1 MKCYASPYEGQQ
13 DYLFFSYCHDDAAKV
28 FPIIERLALEGFR
41 VWFDDGIHPG
51 EEWPEVI
58 ANHLTGAKACVSVV
72 SVQAAESHNCRNE
85 LSFALANNKPM
96 LSIILEDFPM
106 PLAIQLQ
113 LSNTR

>member
-58 ANHLTGAKACVSVV
+58 ANHLTGAKACVCLVGSPETFCSMVENNV
-72 SVQAAESHNCRNE
+72 EQRRYSGLKDRIRE
-85 LSFALANNKPM
+85 LA
-96 LSIILEDFPM
+96 
-106 PLAIQLQ
+106 
-113 LSNTR
+113 